1 MANRNTLWANTFVDE
16 LARSGLTA
24 VCAAPGSR
32 HTPLMLAFAK
42 HEKIKVY
49 SHLDE
54 RSASFF
60 ALGLALASD
69 SPVAL
74 VCTSGTAGANM
85 YPAII
90 EAHQSRVPL
99 IVLTADR
106 PHELRHSGANQT
118 IDQIKMFGDFVL
130 WFADMQLPE
139 AQPPAIALRNL
150 RTTANRAYATANGLR
165 KGVVHLNFPFRKPL
179 EPTAVEG
186 DLVAVSEDAELRN
199 IEELDWNVL
208 NTHET
213 ADGFAT
219 FSHGTSHAY
228 RSNLSLDDTETLK
241 RIFTKYEKGIVIG
254 GRSIAGAKSGLSESH
269 FISKVKYPYFVDIL
283 SGYRLTRMRA
293 HDHELGGYENY
304 LNHLFFADY
313 RPDVI
318 IRFDDVPLSKNLN
331 QFINRANPKYYIHVS
346 PDGVWADDSHSVS
359 RLIHI
364 SIENFVNYFI
374 RWMDDFREKSQWFG
388 SFKMAEN
395 VTWQTIDHEMETG
408 EYFDGAV
415 VYDLVE
421 LIPDE
426 STLFAGNSLPV
437 RHLDQF
443 GKPQNKRIYT
453 YANRGASG
461 IDGNISTAL
470 GAGAARPDK
479 PVVAVM
485 GDITF
490 YHDMNGLLAV
500 HRCGVPIT
508 IVLLNNDGGG
518 IFNRLPINQYD
529 PEFTEYF
536 ITPHGLDFS
545 HAAKLYGLDYVSID
559 TYAEGARDQFR
570 EAFSNSV
577 GGSTS
582 TIIEVR
588 TDSKRDDARRKE
600 IVAAVGE
607 RIKQLNI

>member
-1 MANRNTLWANTFVDE
+1 MANRNIVWGQIFVDE

-42 HEKIKVY
+42 HPKIKVY

-54 RSASFF
+54 RSAAFF

-69 SPVAL
+69 EPVAL
-74 VCTSGTAGANM
+74 VCSSGTAGANM

-118 IDQIKMFGDFVL
+118 IDQIKMFGEYAL
-130 WFADMQLPE
+130 WFVDMQLPE
-139 AQPPAIALRNL
+139 ANPPTIAIRNL
-150 RTTANRAYATANGLR
+150 RTTANRAYAKANGLR

-179 EPTAVEG
+179 EPTEVEG
-186 DLVAVSEDAELRN
+186 DMVEISYEMKHSRIAKTRINHIKFLTSVPAEMYWLVDQISMVENGVLICGGNVDTLTTMSAISRISGYPLFAE
-199 IEELDWNVL
+199 
-208 NTHET
+208 
-213 ADGFAT
+213 G
-219 FSHGTSHAY
+219 Y
-228 RSNLSLDDTETLK
+228 SNERHNRD
-241 RIFTKYEKGIVIG
+241 
-254 GRSIAGAKSGLSESH
+254 SIA
-269 FISKVKYPYFVDIL
+269 F
-283 SGYRLTRMRA
+283 
-293 HDHELGGYENY
+293 GGYDSY
-304 LNHLFFADY
+304 IKYAMK
-313 RPDVI
+313 PDII
-318 IRFDDVPLSKNLN
+318 IRFGDIPISKALN
-331 QFINRANPKYYIHVS
+331 QFIENSEASLIAYFS
-346 PDGVWADDSHSVS
+346 PEGSWSDDSHSTTDVFNIHPVS
-359 RLIHI
+359 LLYALDEFDTYE
-364 SIENFVNYFI
+364 STLSKQYTEL
-374 RWMDDFREKSQWFG
+374 EK
-388 SFKMAEN
+388 A
-395 VTWQTIDHEMETG
+395 TWEVIDQEIETG
-408 EYFDGAV
+408 TYFDGAV
-415 VYDLVE
+415 VYDVVD

-443 GKPQNKRIYT
+443 GKPQKKRIYT

-470 GAGAARPDK
+470 GIGAARPDK
-479 PVVAVM
+479 PLVAIL

-500 HRCGVPIT
+500 HRCGVAIT
-508 IVLLNNDGGG
+508 IVLINNDGGG
-518 IFNRLPINQYD
+518 IFNRLPIRDYE

-545 HAAKLYGLDYVSID
+545 HAAKMYGLDYVQID
-559 TYAEGARDQFR
+559 ARDAESQPRESFR
-570 EAFSNSV
+570 TIFSDVV
-577 GGSTS
+577 GSPQS

-588 TDSKRDDARRKE
+588 TDGQFDNQRRQA
-600 IVAAVGE
+600 IVAAVGKRLE
-607 RIKQLNI
+607 GLDLSQ